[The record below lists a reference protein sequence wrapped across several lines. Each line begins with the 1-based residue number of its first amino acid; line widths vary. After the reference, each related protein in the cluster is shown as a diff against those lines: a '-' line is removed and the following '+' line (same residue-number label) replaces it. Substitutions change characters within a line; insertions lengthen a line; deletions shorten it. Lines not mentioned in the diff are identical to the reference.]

1 MPFEQSRR
9 QSIFAEQSVISCGSL
24 AVVFK
29 NGTWDRRL
37 SFLMCMAFSKLF
49 ASNVMWCRLFDVDV
63 SRADRVFSNVLSG
76 KGLSSPDLG
85 KALNSV

>member
-1 MPFEQSRR
+1 
-9 QSIFAEQSVISCGSL
+9 
-24 AVVFK
+24 
-29 NGTWDRRL
+29 
-37 SFLMCMAFSKLF
+37 MCMAFSKLF